1 VIRLYRDH
9 RGARWEVVP
18 GRESW
23 GVHVVLFV
31 SRDEDAV
38 RQTVLKASSQE
49 EASRYLSELDEE
61 GIDEL
66 FQSSEPRVADPGEES
81 ARGGTDDHG

>member
-1 VIRLYRDH
+1 MIRLYRDH
-9 RGARWEVVP
+9 RGARWEVVL

-23 GVHVVLFV
+23 GVQVALFV

-38 RQTVLKASSQE
+38 RQSVLEASSQE
-49 EASRYLSELDEE
+49 EASRYLSGLDEE

-66 FQSSEPRVADPGEES
+66 FQRSEPRVVQPGTE
-81 ARGGTDDHG
+81 GDGDDGDA

>member
-9 RGARWEVVP
+9 RGARWEVVL

-23 GVHVVLFV
+23 GVQLALFV

-38 RQTVLKASSQE
+38 RQTVLEAASRE
-49 EASRYLSELDEE
+49 EASRQLAELDEE

-66 FQSSEPRVADPGEES
+66 FQRSEPRVPDPG
-81 ARGGTDDHG
+81 AGQHDTNQDG